1 MYRQPSKYLNRKTV
15 IDGVEFDSKHEAMRW
30 CELKYMER
38 AGLIYDLQRQVP
50 FVLIPTQRDEVTGKL
65 LEKETKYYADFTY
78 RDRQTNRLVVEDA
91 KGVKTEAYRLKKKL
105 MLYRHGIQ
113 IKEV

>member
-1 MYRQPSKYLNRKTV
+1 MPKYHNRKTEV
-15 IDGVEFDSKHEAMRW
+15 NGIVFDSKHEAERW
-30 CELKYMER
+30 IELRYMER

-78 RDRQTNRLVVEDA
+78 RDKQTHKLIVEDA
-91 KGVKTEAYRLKKKL
+91 KGCKTEAYRLKKKL
-105 MLYRHGIQ
+105 MLYRHGLKIV
-113 IKEV
+113 EV